1 MGGGSGIVYTDMSL
15 PSPFLLRIELF
26 IRWIKQNLRIK
37 TFYGTSENAVKA
49 QIGFAVSVYVL
60 VAITKKQLKIEAS
73 LHTILKVLSVQ
84 RIQGQYT

>member
-1 MGGGSGIVYTDMSL
+1 MGGGSGIVYKDMSL

-49 QIGFAVSVYVL
+49 
-60 VAITKKQLKIEAS
+60 
-73 LHTILKVLSVQ
+73 
-84 RIQGQYT
+84 